1 MHTPHSAFNDGF
13 SLIEVILALAILIIG
28 LVGVI
33 VLFPVGLR
41 ASRQASVLSEETL
54 LAQSHLE
61 EIKTLGYEKIDTK
74 EGTYKNFK
82 WQIAFEEIA
91 PEGVN
96 DSSGLRKAV
105 VTVTWNQGGQE
116 KKDSFVTMVD
126 Q

>member
-1 MHTPHSAFNDGF
+1 MKRGF
-13 SLIEVILALAILIIG
+13 SLIEVILALAILILG

-54 LAQSHLE
+54 LAQSRLE
-61 EIKTLGYEKIDTK
+61 EIKTLGYDKINAE

-82 WQIAFEEIA
+82 WQVEFEEIA
-91 PEGVN
+91 PEGIAN
-96 DSSGLRKAV
+96 PSGLRKAI
-105 VTVTWNQGGQE
+105 VTIKWNQGGQE
-116 KKDSFVTMVD
+116 KKDSFSTMVS

>member
-1 MHTPHSAFNDGF
+1 MMRGF
-13 SLIEVILALAILIIG
+13 SLIEVILALAILILG

-61 EIKTLGYEKIDTK
+61 EIKTLGYDRITTT
-74 EGTYKNFK
+74 EGTHKNFK
-82 WQIAFEEIA
+82 WQIAFEEMT

-105 VTVTWNQGGQE
+105 VTITWSQGGQE
-116 KKDSFVTMVD
+116 KKDSFVTMVAK
-126 Q
+126 

>member
-1 MHTPHSAFNDGF
+1 MGNGKWEMENGF
-13 SLIEVILALAILIIG
+13 SLIEVILALAILIVG

-41 ASRQASVLSEETL
+41 ASRQASILSEETL

-61 EIKTLGYEKIDTK
+61 EIKTLGYDRITTT
-74 EGTYKNFK
+74 EGTHKNFK
-82 WQIAFEEIA
+82 WQIAFEEIT

-96 DSSGLRKAV
+96 DPSGLRKAV
-105 VTVTWNQGGQE
+105 VTITWSQGGQE
-116 KKDSFVTMVD
+116 KKDSFVTMVS

>member
-1 MHTPHSAFNDGF
+1 MKGGF
-13 SLIEVILALAILIIG
+13 SLIEVILALAILILG

-33 VLFPVGLR
+33 ALFPVGLR

-61 EIKTLGYEKIDTK
+61 EIKTLGYDKIDPK

-82 WQIAFEEIA
+82 WQIAFEETA
-91 PEGVN
+91 PEGIA
-96 DSSGLRKAV
+96 DPSGLRKAI

-116 KKDSFVTMVD
+116 KKDSFVTMVAK
-126 Q
+126 